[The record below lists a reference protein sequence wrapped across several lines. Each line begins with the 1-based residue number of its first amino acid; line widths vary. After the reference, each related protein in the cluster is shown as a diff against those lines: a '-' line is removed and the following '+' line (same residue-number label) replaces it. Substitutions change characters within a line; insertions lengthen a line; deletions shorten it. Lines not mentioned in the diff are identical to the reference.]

1 MSRKFSII
9 TAINFDKLDN
19 EISEYVQYHGN
30 FDPYI
35 FMSEDTAN
43 AIESECEVQFG
54 FIAKDINS
62 NVKPKGDAKNGI
74 KASYCGYK
82 VFINNDLKYGIV
94 EIR

>member
-9 TAINFDKLDN
+9 TTINFDKLDN
-19 EISEYVQYHGN
+19 EISEYVQCNGH

-35 FMSEDTAN
+35 FMSENTAN
-43 AIESECEVQFG
+43 AIESECEIQLG
-54 FIAKDINS
+54 FSAKEINS
-62 NVKPKGDAKNGI
+62 NVKPKGDIKNGV
-74 KASYCGYK
+74 KGSYCGYK